1 MSDFAKL
8 VDFLTIVPENN
19 TFSSETLILAGNSI
33 PELILATGR
42 FCQKESSIKRVVFV
56 GGIGHGT
63 QRLLANCQQR
73 FPELFKQEWINFS
86 EAEIMRELFLTIC
99 SRKLELLL
107 EKKSTNTGENAR
119 FSFELFR
126 SDAPKSFWLVQ
137 DPLLQ
142 MRSHY
147 TFSKEWHLPLAAI
160 QPLFFERPILIDFQ
174 TQPHFKNAKMDSW
187 WQPDYFL
194 SLVIGEIR
202 RLNDDSFGYGPK
214 GANFIPHVEV
224 PETVLAS
231 YHRCHKQLVDDVR
244 E

>member
-1 MSDFAKL
+1 MSDFATL
-8 VDFLTIVPENN
+8 VDFLTTVPENYG
-19 TFSSETLILAGNSI
+19 FSSETLILAGNSI
-33 PELILATGR
+33 PELILATGS
-42 FCQKESSIKRVVFV
+42 FCQKESSIQRVVFV

-63 QRLLANCQQR
+63 ERLLTNCQQQ
-73 FPELFKQEWINFS
+73 FPELFKQEWQNFS
-86 EAEIMRELFLTIC
+86 EAEIMRDLFLTAC

-107 EKKSTNTGENAR
+107 EKDSTNTGENAR

-126 SDAPKSFWLVQ
+126 SDVPKSFWLVQ

-147 TFSKEWHLPLAAI
+147 TFSKVWHLPLTAI
-160 QPLFFERPILIDFQ
+160 QPLFFERPILIDFNS
-174 TQPHFKNAKMDSW
+174 QPHFKNVTMDSW

-202 RLNDDSFGYGPK
+202 RLNDDSLGYGPK

-224 PETVLAS
+224 PETVLAR
-231 YHRCHKQLVDDVR
+231 YHRCQKQLVDDVR
-244 E
+244 G